1 MVDLKE
7 IVSWGFFGIFVSSC
21 LLYLVPFIGPSTMIY
36 AGAMAVIYPTLS
48 PILIGIAVAAGA
60 SIGKGVHYYVSHFA
74 RRALGEK
81 SIHRLEDYY
90 KKWGRWKSVAIFIA
104 SATPVPD
111 EPVLIS
117 IALVNYSP
125 LRFLL
130 VFFIGKLVVTIPGAY
145 FGRSASHVL
154 LHVAGEVPVAIA
166 SIIFTIIVTVFL
178 IKVDP
183 HKLWKRLT
191 RKEGNAAD
199 SK

>member
-1 MVDLKE
+1 MSDLMG
-7 IVSWGFFGIFVSSC
+7 IFSLGIFGIFVSSF
-21 LLYLVPFIGPSTMIY
+21 LLYLVPFVGPSTMIY
-36 AGAMAVIYPTLS
+36 SGAMAAICPDYS
-48 PILIGIAVAAGA
+48 PLLIGVLVSAGA
-60 SIGKGVHYYVSHFA
+60 SVGKGVHYYVTYFA
-74 RRALGEK
+74 RRVLGENNR
-81 SIHRLEDYY
+81 HRLEDYC

-145 FGRSASHVL
+145 VGRSASHVL